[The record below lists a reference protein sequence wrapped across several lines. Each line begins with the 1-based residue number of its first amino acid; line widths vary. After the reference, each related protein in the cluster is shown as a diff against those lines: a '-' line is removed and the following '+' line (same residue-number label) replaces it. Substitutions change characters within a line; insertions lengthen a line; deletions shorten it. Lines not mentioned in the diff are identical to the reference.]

1 MSKIVNFDNEAN
13 PTVEDLHERIGTE
26 REELQKRANNN
37 ADILRVLF
45 DCQNS
50 RVLNHKDIEMVLP
63 IEKLEMVI
71 NDLNDLKQWI
81 ERYDT
86 IESFLY
92 E

>member
-1 MSKIVNFDNEAN
+1 MSKIINLENEASS
-13 PTVEDLHERIGTE
+13 TVDELQRRIDLERK
-26 REELQKRANNN
+26 ELQKRANNN

-50 RVLNHKDIEMVLP
+50 RVLNHKGIEMVLP

-71 NDLNDLKQWI
+71 NDLDDLKQWI

>member
-1 MSKIVNFDNEAN
+1 MSKILNFENEAN
-13 PTVEDLHERIGTE
+13 PTVEDLQGRINTE

-45 DCQNS
+45 DYQNS
-50 RVLNHKDIEMVLP
+50 RVLNHKDVEMILP

>member
-1 MSKIVNFDNEAN
+1 MSKIINFDNEAN
-13 PTVEDLHERIGTE
+13 PTVEDLQGRINTE

>member
-1 MSKIVNFDNEAN
+1 MSKENNFEN
-13 PTVEDLHERIGTE
+13 PTFVELQEKINTE
-26 REELQKRANNN
+26 IKELQKRANNN
-37 ADILRVLF
+37 AEILKVLF
-45 DCQNS
+45 DYQS
-50 RVLNHKDIEMVLP
+50 KEARVLNSVGVEMILP

-71 NDLNDLKQWI
+71 KDLEDLKKWI

>member
-1 MSKIVNFDNEAN
+1 MSKILNFEIEEN
-13 PTVEDLHERIGTE
+13 PTVEDLQGRINIE

-50 RVLNHKDIEMVLP
+50 RVLNHKDVEMILP

-71 NDLNDLKQWI
+71 NDLNELKQWI

>member
-1 MSKIVNFDNEAN
+1 MSKIINFDNEAN
-13 PTVEDLHERIGTE
+13 PIVEDLQGRINTE
-26 REELQKRANNN
+26 REELQKRVNNN

-50 RVLNHKDIEMVLP
+50 RVLNHKGIEMVLP